1 MTNTTTVS
9 EEPTTASS
17 AQPLPGAAWTL
28 AAVSVS
34 TFLLMLDLTVVN
46 VAIPDIQRALD
57 APFSAMQW
65 TLDSYALGLA
75 ALVLASGSIADRFG
89 KRRVFAIGLIAFT
102 LASLACGLAP
112 SASVLI
118 ASRAFQG
125 LAAAVL
131 FAIGPALI
139 GDVYPGRGKGMAFG
153 VFGAVTGMAI
163 AFGPL
168 IGGTLTDAGSW
179 SWIFLVNIPFS
190 TAALIITLTKAPS
203 SVKRSAQRL
212 DFPGLILFT
221 AGVTIL
227 VWALLRVQDLT
238 WSDPQVVIAAVVGVV
253 TLVAFVGVERRKR
266 SEALVDLSYFANRTA
281 SLFSFVTFAAG
292 ASVMAALFLLISYV
306 QNIWQ
311 LSAFETGVK
320 FLPLTGTLFVCAALA
335 GFVSDKLPP
344 WLLIGLSQA
353 FIAAGLFLTLLSGST
368 PETWTRLLPAMFCIG
383 AGMGLFNP
391 PRAALSIAVV
401 PPSKFGAGSGINE
414 TFQQVGVAVGIAAL
428 GTAFTEFF
436 VSQFT
441 AGPAGDLLGGD
452 AKQMAEAIASNP
464 SALEVPGASDPAVQ
478 EALLSSAVSAASG
491 ALHWSMVIAGALAC
505 LSAVA
510 GFALRRSDLYPSEQR
525 EVPRTEGASSGAVR
539 AS

>member
-1 MTNTTTVS
+1 M
-9 EEPTTASS
+9 
-17 AQPLPGAAWTL
+17 
-28 AAVSVS
+28 SVS

-46 VAIPDIQRALD
+46 VAIPDIQRDLA

-65 TLDSYALGLA
+65 TLDAYALGLA

-89 KRRVFAIGLIAFT
+89 KRRVFAIGLVAFT

-112 SASVLI
+112 SASILI

-139 GDVYPGRGKGMAFG
+139 GDAYPGRGKGMAFG
-153 VFGAVTGMAI
+153 VFGAVSGMAI

-179 SWIFLVNIPFS
+179 NWIFLVNIPFS
-190 TAALIITLTKAPS
+190 LVALVITLIKTPS
-203 SVKRSAQRL
+203 SVQRAAQRL
-212 DFPGLILFT
+212 DLPGLVLFT
-221 AGVTIL
+221 AGVTTL

-238 WSDPQVVIAAVVGVV
+238 WTDPQVVVAGLAGFVA
-253 TLVAFVGVERRKR
+253 LVAFVGVERHKG
-266 SEALVDLSYFANRTA
+266 STAMIDLSYFANRTA

-320 FLPLTGTLFVCAALA
+320 FLPLTGTLFVCAAVA

-344 WLLIGLSQA
+344 RLLIGLSQT
-353 FIAAGLFLTLLSGST
+353 FIATGLFLTLASGST
-368 PETWTRLLPAMFCIG
+368 PETWTRLLPAMFFIG

-436 VSQFT
+436 VSKFT
-441 AGPAGDLLGGD
+441 AGSASALLGD
-452 AKQMAEAIASNP
+452 DTRQMAEAIASNP
-464 SALEVPGASDPAVQ
+464 SALDLPGVTDPAVQ
-478 EALLSSAVSAASG
+478 EVLLSSAVSAASG

-510 GFALRRSDLYPSEQR
+510 GFALRRSDLYPPE
-525 EVPRTEGASSGAVR
+525 PRVGATDV
-539 AS
+539 